1 MIVNRITIAAF
12 STPFEAH
19 LARGR
24 LEAEGV
30 TAWVVHEH
38 HVAANWMLSNAL
50 GGVKVQV
57 DERDAARAAAILD
70 AVDAGEFETALEAAA
85 PDAAPIERA
94 ACPACGSREF
104 SSGPSRPMV
113 WLALLSFGLAE
124 VIFPLRHGRHRCAH
138 CGTRW
143 TD

>member
-1 MIVNRITIAAF
+1 MNDKRITIAAF

-30 TAWVVHEH
+30 AAWVVHEH

-57 DERDAARAAAILD
+57 AEYNAARAAAILD
-70 AVDAGEFETALEAAA
+70 AVNAGEFETALEGTEADEA
-85 PDAAPIERA
+85 ERA
-94 ACPACGSREF
+94 ACPVCGSREF
-104 SSGPSRPMV
+104 SSAPSRTMV
-113 WLALLSFGLAE
+113 GLALLSFGLAE
-124 VIFPLRHGRHRCAH
+124 VIFPLRHGRHTCSR